1 MINVANI
8 AAYIQYLYQ
17 QKYHASAPEEV
28 IHSWSQLPEDE
39 LQAQLSALYQHWGMD
54 QEAAARYEQEFVH
67 QAKKETSVSDF
78 FAPPPPPVTPL
89 ATPYPAQQSA
99 PAYTPPG
106 AYTTVAPPKSNAWK
120 TIAIVAILIL
130 LAAGGILAYQLYQNQ
145 QQNDTAGSLPPTTD
159 TSVIAMAPVPEPEPE
174 PMVTSLP
181 MDDTDE
187 LNAESIQ
194 QLLAA
199 EDAQQL
205 ETILS
210 LYAPYME
217 RYWDIKYPTQDQLIK
232 RYEDSWQKIADA
244 RNEILD
250 IRKMA
255 PNTYDV
261 DIRYSFYQI
270 SKETNKTLDN
280 TLRFVLNEDHQIT
293 QVYKLK

>member
-1 MINVANI
+1 
-8 AAYIQYLYQ
+8 
-17 QKYHASAPEEV
+17 
-28 IHSWSQLPEDE
+28 
-39 LQAQLSALYQHWGMD
+39 
-54 QEAAARYEQEFVH
+54 
-67 QAKKETSVSDF
+67 
-78 FAPPPPPVTPL
+78 
-89 ATPYPAQQSA
+89 
-99 PAYTPPG
+99 
-106 AYTTVAPPKSNAWK
+106 
-120 TIAIVAILIL
+120 
-130 LAAGGILAYQLYQNQ
+130 AAGGILGYQLYQNQ
-145 QQNDTAGSLPPTTD
+145 QQNNATGNLPPTTD
-159 TSVIAMAPVPEPEPE
+159 TNVIATAPLPEPEPE

-199 EDAQQL
+199 EDAQNL

-210 LYAPYME
+210 FYAPYME
-217 RYWDIKYPTQDQLIK
+217 RYWDINYPTQDQLIK

-280 TLRFVLNEDHQIT
+280 T
-293 QVYKLK
+293 